1 MPLQVCMGASM
12 TCSFGVAPSSLT
24 VLPQNRVITSNM
36 PAANI
41 MDNRPLVNIPPF
53 GMCSSMANPQ
63 VAAATKAAM
72 GVLSPMPC
80 VPATVTPWAPG
91 SPTVMLGGVPSL
103 TNSCTLNCN
112 WGGVIR
118 LHTAGQVQVTV
129 P

>member
-12 TCSFGVAPSSLT
+12 TCSFGVAPSSLI
-24 VLPQNRVITSNM
+24 VLPQNRVMTSNM

-41 MDNRPLVNIPPF
+41 MDNKPLVNIPSF

-63 VAAATKAAM
+63 VAAATNAAM
-72 GVLSPMPC
+72 GALTPMPC

-91 SPTVMLGGVPSL
+91 SPTVLLGGVPTLSS
-103 TNSCTLNCN
+103 SCSLNCM

-118 LHTAGQVQVTV
+118 LDTAGQVQVTV